1 MSPPPRSEG
10 VFEAGSER
18 LWSLLGRLKR
28 RSRLILIILLLGIV
42 VVTLGVGIY
51 LETPARGDSERLAA
65 IDDREDIQL
74 ERVDGDY
81 YIQGGPITDETV
93 GLVIYPGARVHPDSY
108 VPTLAPIVAES
119 DVLIVIPEMPLNLA
133 VFNSGAAANV
143 AEANPEINRWAV
155 GGHSL
160 GGAMACRHTARGADV
175 DGLLLLAAYCDDDD
189 DLREVASSPERN
201 GADGVHVLSVQGTED
216 GVIDRERERA
226 NRPLL
231 GPNASIVSIEGMN
244 HAQFGAYGDQR
255 GDNPATISDEA
266 AGEYLVVT
274 ILEWLGDDLGVNV
287 SERSEEVPNTG
298 SVLDELE

>member
-1 MSPPPRSEG
+1 M
-10 VFEAGSER
+10 
-18 LWSLLGRLKR
+18 
-28 RSRLILIILLLGIV
+28 
-42 VVTLGVGIY
+42 TLGVGIY
-51 LETPARGDSERLAA
+51 LETPARGDSDRLAA
-65 IDDREDIQL
+65 VDDREDIQI

-81 YIQGGPITDETV
+81 YIQGGPTTDETV

-108 VPTLAPIVAES
+108 IPTLAPIVAES

-133 VFNSGAAANV
+133 IFNPGAAADV
-143 AEANPEINRWAV
+143 AEANPEIDRWVV

-175 DGLLLLAAYCDDDD
+175 DGLLLLAAYCDADD
-189 DLREVASSPERN
+189 DLRDVDSTLERN
-201 GADGVHVLSVQGTED
+201 GTDGVQVLSIQGTED
-216 GVIDRERERA
+216 GVINRERERA

-266 AGEYLVVT
+266 AGEYLVAM
-274 ILEWLGDDLGVNV
+274 ILEWLGDDVGVSV
-287 SERSEEVPNTG
+287 SERNESAPNTT